1 VNRFIK
7 KITIDDVAKLAG
19 VSKAT
24 VSSVMN
30 RKPNVSAETSER
42 VMEVI
47 RKLNYQPDR
56 IARSLSV
63 KKTQSIG
70 IVVKQIDNPYFT
82 KIIRG
87 VFSFMSEREYTVLLG
102 SSELSPAKERKSVET
117 LLRQQVDGLIL
128 SPLQGPGADLS
139 YLSGWIQDQGPLVLL
154 EKVPNLAVNVVDI
167 QNAKAAVQAVEYL
180 IRLGH
185 RRIAYYAGPGYSM
198 HNQERLSGFQQAM
211 MKYGLPV
218 LEGFVS
224 EAGVYIEDGFRA
236 AHRQFSESGEKP
248 TAIFCFNDLVAIGAM
263 NALSGLGF
271 RVPED
276 ASVIGFDD
284 IEFCESVKVPLSS
297 VRVPAFEMG
306 RAAAELLLKQIE
318 DHGENA
324 RETVELDAT
333 LVLRDSCA
341 IPKQ

>member
-1 VNRFIK
+1 
-7 KITIDDVAKLAG
+7 
-19 VSKAT
+19 
-24 VSSVMN
+24 M
-30 RKPNVSAETSER
+30 
-42 VMEVI
+42 
-47 RKLNYQPDR
+47 
-56 IARSLSV
+56 
-63 KKTQSIG
+63 
-70 IVVKQIDNPYFT
+70 
-82 KIIRG
+82 
-87 VFSFMSEREYTVLLG
+87 
-102 SSELSPAKERKSVET
+102 
-117 LLRQQVDGLIL
+117 
-128 SPLQGPGADLS
+128 
-139 YLSGWIQDQGPLVLL
+139 LL
-154 EKVPNLAVNVVDI
+154 EKVPNLAVNVVDV
-167 QNAKAAVQAVEYL
+167 QNAKAATQAVEHL

-211 MKYGLPV
+211 MKHGLPV

-236 AHRQFSESGEKP
+236 ARRQFSGPGEKP
-248 TAIFCFNDLVAIGAM
+248 TAVFCFNDLVAIGVM

-284 IEFCESVKVPLSS
+284 IEFCESVKVSLSS

-318 DHGENA
+318 NRGENA
-324 RETVELDAT
+324 RETVELEAI